1 MTPAPDARR
10 PGPQES
16 PSQGRARRVPPLPPN
31 EIRRV
36 PRPVGRG
43 RRRLSVEGVLAAG
56 ALDALLREDYGGLRS
71 YARDGV
77 LAAPGSVPI
86 RLRTD
91 GTSGGLHPGFLADA
105 VVDADQELRLTD
117 VLAIARRVANPD
129 DDVAAFARECR
140 EALTATLVGEGMRPE
155 LMRRFADADPLGP
168 GVFYDSLAAHTG
180 HPVYPCSRAR
190 SGLTTTDLRRYAP
203 EFAPEF
209 PLRWARVPSDEIVS
223 AGVLPDWWP
232 DPELFPV
239 HPLAVSDVRKRAE
252 VLPEAFR
259 PVRPT
264 LSMRTLAAGPGVHVK
279 VPLPTS
285 TLGLRNRR
293 TIVPGTLADGA
304 LAERLLRGVL
314 AEEDHPVLLADE
326 QTYAHAG
333 SPLLAYLVRR
343 FPDETADAH
352 VVPVAAL
359 TAPHPDG
366 GLVIER
372 WDVRDLFGRYL
383 DVLLAWNVA
392 LFRRGV
398 ALEAHQQNV
407 ALVLAPGGPLRL
419 LLKDNDGMLVDPDVL
434 GVPCPFEDHR
444 MRTADREALARV
456 FVTITL
462 HLCAAAPAFALAGHG
477 LLPRATGLAMIRD
490 RLDAL
495 LDRPGDAFLRARVL
509 TARTLPTKAMVTAGT
524 LVGKVRTGA
533 ADINKHYG
541 PDGPNYLRDLT

>member
-1 MTPAPDARR
+1 MTPGSALGGGPGGTAGPDARR
-10 PGPQES
+10 AGLPES
-16 PSQGRARRVPPLPPN
+16 PSLGRARRVPHP
-31 EIRRV
+31 
-36 PRPVGRG
+36 
-43 RRRLSVEGVLAAG
+43 SAEGILAAR
-56 ALDALLREDYGGLRS
+56 AMDALLREDYGGLRS

-77 LAAPGSVPI
+77 LTPPGSAPI

-91 GTSGGLHPGFLADA
+91 ASAGGLHPGFLARA
-105 VVDADQELRLTD
+105 VVDVHQELRLTD
-117 VLAIARRVANPD
+117 VLAIARRVADPR
-129 DDVAAFARECR
+129 DDVTAFVRECR
-140 EALTATLVGEGMRPE
+140 EALTATLLGEGTRPE
-155 LMRRFADADPLGP
+155 IMRRLAGADPLGP
-168 GVFYDSLAAHTG
+168 GVFYETLAAHTE

-190 SGLTTTDLRRYAP
+190 AGLTTSDLRRYAP
-203 EFAPEF
+203 EYAPEF
-209 PLRWARVPSDEIVS
+209 PLRWARVPGGKATA
-223 AGVLPDWWP
+223 AGRLPAWWP

-239 HPLAVSDVRKRAE
+239 HPLAVSAVRKRAE
-252 VLPEAFR
+252 LLPKAFR

-264 LSMRTLAAGPGVHVK
+264 LSMRTLAAGPRVHVK

-293 TIVPGTLADGA
+293 TIVPGTLHDGA
-304 LAERLLRGVL
+304 LAERLLRRVL

-326 QTYAHAG
+326 QTYGHAG
-333 SPLLAYLVRR
+333 SPLLGYLVRR
-343 FPDETADAH
+343 FPDETEHAH
-352 VVPVAAL
+352 VIPVAAL
-359 TAPHPDG
+359 TAPHPGG

-392 LFRRGV
+392 LFRRGI

-407 ALVLAPGGPLRL
+407 ALVLAPGAPPRL

-434 GVPCPFEDHR
+434 GAPCPFEDHR

-456 FVTITL
+456 FITITL
-462 HLCAAAPAFALAGHG
+462 HLCAAAPAFALAEHG

-495 LDRPGDAFLRARVL
+495 LGRRGGGRADAFLRARVL
-509 TARTLPTKAMVTAGT
+509 DAPTLPGKAMVTAGT
-524 LVGKVRTGA
+524 LVDKVRTGA